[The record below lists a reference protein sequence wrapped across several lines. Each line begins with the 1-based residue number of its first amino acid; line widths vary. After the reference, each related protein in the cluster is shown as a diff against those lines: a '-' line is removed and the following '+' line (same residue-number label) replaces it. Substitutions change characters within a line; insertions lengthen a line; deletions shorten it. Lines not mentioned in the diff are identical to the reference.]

1 MAVTDEQSLRERR
14 EMSHGHRTIT
24 QALAAVFAAA
34 VLGLAVGACGD
45 DDADVPDIAPTD
57 LERLSFAAGDL
68 PAMEHQP
75 DSSGQGAGARD
86 QQEEAEEE
94 GDRSGLELVGKLE
107 DLGLEDDYV
116 SQFFATSRDAELSFV
131 ESTTFLFEDEESA
144 EEAVPVLTQANA
156 DNLESPEEIDPP
168 DLGDEPFGVRGEFDG
183 FPVYSFGW
191 RVGDV
196 IQIVG
201 VAPGDPKA
209 GPESTI
215 ELAEQLEA
223 KAQQ

>member
-1 MAVTDEQSLRERR
+1 
-14 EMSHGHRTIT
+14 MSNAQRTIT
-24 QALAAVFAAA
+24 RGLAAALAAA
-34 VLGLAVGACGD
+34 GLALAIGACGND
-45 DDADVPDIAPTD
+45 EADVPDFTATN
-57 LERLSFAAGDL
+57 LERLSFAADDL
-68 PAMEHQP
+68 PAMDYQP
-75 DSSGQGAGARD
+75 DSSGQGAFARD

-94 GDRSGLELVGKLE
+94 GDRSGIELVANLNE
-107 DLGLEDDYV
+107 LGLEDDYV
-116 SQFFATSRDAELSFV
+116 SQFFATSRDAEVSFV
-131 ESTTFLFEDEESA
+131 ESTAFLFEDEA
-144 EEAVPVLTQANA
+144 GAREAVPVLTQANA

-168 DLGDEPFGVRGEFDG
+168 ELGEEAFGVRGEFDG

-201 VAPGDPKA
+201 VAPGGPKA
-209 GPESTI
+209 GPESAI